1 MKLSTKGRYAVTAMM
16 HLALHDKKG
25 SLPLADL
32 SESQGISQSY
42 LEQLFARL
50 RSAGLVRGT
59 RGPGGGYRLA
69 RPAGDISIAD
79 IISAVDDA
87 GAEPGPEQAV
97 GRETD
102 ELWYN
107 LSQQLHDFLAGIKL
121 SQFVAE
127 PHRPRATRRR
137 DSLYGW
143 GFVPREEGHVGGL
156 MM

>member
-1 MKLSTKGRYAVTAMM
+1 MKLSTKGRYAVTAML
-16 HLALHDKKG
+16 HLALYDKKG

-50 RSAGLVRGT
+50 RASGLVRGT

-69 RPAGDISIAD
+69 RPAGDISVAD
-79 IISAVDDA
+79 IISAVDD
-87 GAEPGPEQAV
+87 GGSEQGPELSA

-102 ELWYN
+102 ELWHN
-107 LSQQLHDFLAGIKL
+107 LSQQLYQFLAGIKL
-121 SQFVAE
+121 SQFVCE
-127 PHRPRATRRR
+127 PHRPRAARRR

-143 GFVPREEGHVGGL
+143 GFVPREEGHVGGPL
-156 MM
+156 M

>member
-1 MKLSTKGRYAVTAMM
+1 MKLSTKGRYAVTAML
-16 HLALHDKKG
+16 HLALHDRKG
-25 SLPLADL
+25 ALPLADL

-50 RSAGLVRGT
+50 RSSGLVRGT

-69 RPAGDISIAD
+69 RSAADISVAD
-79 IISAVDDA
+79 IITAVDD
-87 GAEPGPEQAV
+87 GSDQDQEAV

-102 ELWYN
+102 ELWHN
-107 LSQQLHDFLAGIKL
+107 LSQQLFDFLAGIKL

-127 PHRPRATRRR
+127 PHRPKAARRR

-143 GFVPREEGHVGGL
+143 GFVPREEGHVGGPL
-156 MM
+156 M